1 MLRTIN
7 QGLVLNAI
15 IEAGFGCTYDH
26 FDMARFVKNDSQG
39 TARLEVTSQHLQE
52 EPPHYEM
59 ADYLRKRDHFN
70 LVASI
75 GHDLARLPKTLS
87 EIALRLASE
96 GCLLSLPDEEEFPD
110 GKFPGGA
117 CAVLTRTVV
126 VPSANPRR
134 SLIIKVIVRA
144 SYERN

>member
-15 IEAGFGCTYDH
+15 IESGFGCTYDH

-59 ADYLRKRDHFN
+59 ADYLRNRDHFN
-70 LVASI
+70 LVAAI

-96 GCLLSLPDEEEFPD
+96 GCLLSLPDEQEFPD

-134 SLIIKVIVRA
+134 SLIIKVTVRA
-144 SYERN
+144 LYERN